1 LIGFENEAEA
11 IWMYIEFEKS
21 LTPKKIEIENTLLY
35 EHLKDQMNI
44 VHIEVNNS
52 KKSLKITNP
61 EKNLK
66 FDF

>member
-1 LIGFENEAEA
+1 
-11 IWMYIEFEKS
+11 MYIEFGKS
-21 LTPKKIEIENTLLY
+21 FSPKKVEIENTLLY

-52 KKSLKITNP
+52 KKSLKVSNP
-61 EKNLK
+61 EKKLK